1 MIDFEKFFL
10 GEVGIIVKSL
20 EEAVSLIDAC
30 EEEGITVDCEADDY
44 GYYPY
49 WYVEYGVLNITG
61 DYIEAVG
68 RVDKVY
74 TYQTYAFD
82 NQN

>member
-1 MIDFEKFFL
+1 MIDFEKFFI

-20 EEAVSLIDAC
+20 EEAVSLIDTC
-30 EEEGITVDCEADDY
+30 EEEGITVDCEAGDY
-44 GYYPY
+44 EYYPY
-49 WYVEYGVLNITG
+49 WYVEHGVLNITG
-61 DYIEAVG
+61 DHLEELEH
-68 RVDKVY
+68 VDKFY

>member
-20 EEAVSLIDAC
+20 EEAV
-30 EEEGITVDCEADDY
+30 
-44 GYYPY
+44 
-49 WYVEYGVLNITG
+49 
-61 DYIEAVG
+61 G

>member
-20 EEAVSLIDAC
+20 EEAVALIDAC
-30 EEEGITVDCEADDY
+30 EEEGITVDCDADDY
-44 GYYPY
+44 ENYPY
-49 WYVEYGVLNITG
+49 WYVECGVLNITG
-61 DYIEAVG
+61 DHLEALEHAD
-68 RVDKVY
+68 RFY

>member
-20 EEAVSLIDAC
+20 EEAVALIDAC
-30 EEEGITVDCEADDY
+30 EEEGIAVDCDADDY
-44 GYYPY
+44 ENYPY

>member
-10 GEVGIIVKSL
+10 GEVGIIVKKL
-20 EEAVSLIDAC
+20 EEAVSLIDASDD
-30 EEEGITVDCEADDY
+30 EGIAVDCDAEDY
-44 GYYPY
+44 ENYPY

-61 DYIEAVG
+61 DLEALEHA
-68 RVDKVY
+68 DKFY